1 MTMTAGQRA
10 DPRYLIVFG
19 ACVIQFTMIGL
30 LFGNGLLI
38 KVYEV
43 EFGWSRT
50 LVASASSLSM
60 LMMGVF
66 AILAGRLNDRF
77 GPRPVLIVSGI
88 VYGLGYVLLSQ
99 ISVPWQ
105 LFVVFGLFV
114 AAGISTHDVVTLS
127 VIARWFE
134 RRRGMMTGVVKV
146 GTAVG
151 QIMVPLIMA
160 LLIAGLGWRRAVLA
174 LGLIA
179 AVMLVAAAMTMRMP
193 PAVAP
198 GRAEARH
205 AGMTF
210 AEARRSRVFWT
221 ICAIQFLFFP
231 TLTTVPLHIVPHG
244 MDMGLS
250 APLAAVLLSVSGGA
264 SIAGRLTVGIFS
276 DRIGGRSAY
285 MLCFAPL
292 IASLLAFLVI
302 DVQWMLF
309 GAIAVYGFAHGGFFT
324 LVSPTIAEYFGMRA
338 HSSIFG
344 IVLFCGTVGGAIG
357 PVLAGW
363 VFDTQG
369 SYTWAFATLAVF
381 ALAGLGLALSLPGRR
396 PAPAVLPEF

>member
-1 MTMTAGQRA
+1 MTTGQRL

-19 ACVIQFTMIGL
+19 ACMTQFMVIGL

-38 KVYEV
+38 KVYEA

-77 GPRPVLIVSGI
+77 GPRIVLIMSGV
-88 VYGLGYVLLSQ
+88 VYGLGYVLLSR
-99 ISVPWQ
+99 ISAPWQ
-105 LFVVFGLFV
+105 LFAVFGIFV
-114 AAGISTHDVVTLS
+114 AVGMSTHDVVTLS

-151 QIMVPLIMA
+151 QIMVPPVMA
-160 LLIAGLGWRRAVLA
+160 LMIAGMGWRPAVLV

-179 AVMLVAAAMTMRMP
+179 GVMLVAAAMTMRMP
-193 PAVAP
+193 PAAPP
-198 GRAEARH
+198 GRVEARH

-210 AEARRSRVFWT
+210 AEARQSRVFWT

-244 MDMGLS
+244 MDMGLT
-250 APLAAVLLSVSGGA
+250 APVAAVLLSISGGA
-264 SIAGRLTVGIFS
+264 SIAGRLTVGMFS
-276 DRIGGRSAY
+276 DRIGGRRAY
-285 MLCFAPL
+285 MLCFTPL
-292 IASLLAFLVI
+292 IVSLLALLVT
-302 DVQWMLF
+302 DAAWMLF
-309 GAIAVYGFAHGGFFT
+309 AVIGVYGFAHGGFFT
-324 LVSPTIAEYFGMRA
+324 VVSPTIAEYFGMRA

-344 IVLFCGTVGGAIG
+344 ITLFCGTVGGAAG
-357 PVLAGW
+357 PVLAGL

-369 SYTWAFATLAVF
+369 SYAWAFATLAVF
-381 ALAGLGLALSLPGRR
+381 ALIGLGLALTLPGRR
-396 PAPAVLPEF
+396 VEAGIPAAN